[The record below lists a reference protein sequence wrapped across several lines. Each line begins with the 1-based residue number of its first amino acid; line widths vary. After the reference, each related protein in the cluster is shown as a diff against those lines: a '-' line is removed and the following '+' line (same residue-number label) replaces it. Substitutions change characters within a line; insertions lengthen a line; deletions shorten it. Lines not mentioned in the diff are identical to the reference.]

1 MNPTPCRGCLFAIL
15 QNIRLNV
22 SAKKKLD
29 LFLTVK
35 SSRPRANERC
45 VGLHVILIEKLLMDF
60 GSLWFYSLYS

>member
-35 SSRPRANERC
+35 SSNERC